1 MLRSWVKAL
10 LFFSSFAP
18 LFFIVLIQQVDLSFP
33 NVSHASTSVSPF
45 SLVFDH
51 RILLTNWVLALA
63 MLILCVVPNIMIGI
77 LFAVRKKKS
86 SAIRN
91 VEQVSS
97 KASEVLGYM
106 VAYLL
111 PFLAFNLNDLNG
123 IVSFAIMLVV
133 IAIVYIDADILHV
146 NPSIW
151 ILFRYKI
158 VEVVDNSGDKFI
170 LIGRKLPTRSTKV
183 RVHNVYGD
191 VWIEGAE
198 TR

>member
-1 MLRSWVKAL
+1 VLRSWVKAL

-33 NVSHASTSVSPF
+33 KVVPASTPVSPF
-45 SLVFDH
+45 ILVSCH
-51 RILLTNWVLALA
+51 RILLTNWVLALM
-63 MLILCVVPNIMIGI
+63 MLILFVFPNIMVGTLLAIC
-77 LFAVRKKKS
+77 KKKS
-86 SAIRN
+86 PAIRT
-91 VEQVSS
+91 VQQVSS
-97 KASEVLGYM
+97 KANEVLGYM

-123 IVSFAIMLVV
+123 IVSFAIMFAI

-146 NPSIW
+146 NPAIW

-158 VEVVDNSGDKFI
+158 VEVIDNSGDKFI
-170 LIGRKLPTRSTKV
+170 LIGRKLPMQSTKV

>member
-1 MLRSWVKAL
+1 MLRSWVKVI

-33 NVSHASTSVSPF
+33 KVVPASSSVSPF
-45 SLVFDH
+45 NLISCH
-51 RILLTNWVLALA
+51 RILLTNWVLALM
-63 MLILCVVPNIMIGI
+63 MLILCVVPNIMVVI
-77 LFAVRKKKS
+77 LFAVCKKKS
-86 SAIRN
+86 PAVRT
-91 VEQVSS
+91 VQQVSS
-97 KASEVLGYM
+97 KANEVLGYM
-106 VAYLL
+106 FAYLL

-123 IVSFAIMLVV
+123 IVSFAIMFAV

-146 NPSIW
+146 NPAIW

-158 VEVVDNSGDKFI
+158 VEVIDNSGDKFI
-170 LIGRKLPTRSTKV
+170 LIGRKLPKQSTKL

-198 TR
+198 T